1 MLILGSLAG
10 LLSAAPEASLVGAA
24 AGGFEAPA
32 ERVAPPAEPGVPV
45 DPEDFCDVDGC
56 PCVAFCGA
64 FCGGAPPFSLLI
76 SDLGTARFASTY
88 DQKMSKSFYFS
99 ILAELA
105 TFLES
110 IVCGSLA
117 SALSTAETSAKV
129 TNPNPRE
136 RFVTGSFIT
145 TASCTV
151 PYCLKCFLSF
161 SAITNMEIS
170 NRYTSVTRRE
180 QLQLTLVSRKI
191 QSTDK
196 DFSA

>member
-1 MLILGSLAG
+1 
-10 LLSAAPEASLVGAA
+10 
-24 AGGFEAPA
+24 
-32 ERVAPPAEPGVPV
+32 
-45 DPEDFCDVDGC
+45 
-56 PCVAFCGA
+56 
-64 FCGGAPPFSLLI
+64 
-76 SDLGTARFASTY
+76 
-88 DQKMSKSFYFS
+88 MSESFYFS

-161 SAITNMEIS
+161 SAITDMEVS

-196 DFSA
+196 DFSAYRAKIIRHQRTKLYGSNNTGRLALLNQLVL